1 MLHDFL
7 MLKKIPKSKYGSINP
22 KIDFV
27 WNIRQIEA
35 KEAYQNNL

>member
-1 MLHDFL
+1 
-7 MLKKIPKSKYGSINP
+7 MLKNVPKATSNGNMYP
-22 KIDFV
+22 KFDFV